1 MARRAALDTLMEI
14 NSHGAYANIA
24 LSRVLSERELSD
36 ADRRFATE
44 LVYGTIKAGK
54 TIDWMLER
62 YMKKPLSKSK
72 APIRDILRL
81 GMYQLKYMDKVPESA
96 ACNESVNLAKRYG
109 KASAGFVNA
118 VLRSAVR
125 EPDRT
130 TFPDKDD
137 DPVQYLALS
146 SMHPSWLTKH
156 WIKQFGY
163 ESAEKL
169 CRFDNAPAILS
180 LRTNTLR
187 CSREELIDALEESGA
202 HAELSRLVPEG
213 VLVKS
218 HTGLAGLTPLQ
229 DGRAQVQDESSM
241 MVAHVL
247 DPHPGEFVIDACS
260 APGGKTTHIAQMMND
275 SGRIAAFDIYEHKI
289 KRIEEN
295 AARLGIHS
303 IEAALLD
310 ARMIGTEYEG
320 MADRVLLD
328 VPCSGLGVLR
338 RRPDARWRKTEESI
352 AMLPALQREILD
364 SGARAVKPGGILVY
378 STCTIEP
385 AENERMVQSFLNDH
399 PEYKLESAGALL
411 PVPRNTDMVQL
422 LPQIDGTDGFF
433 IARMRRQR

>member
-1 MARRAALDTLMEI
+1 M
-14 NSHGAYANIA
+14 
-24 LSRVLSERELSD
+24 
-36 ADRRFATE
+36 
-44 LVYGTIKAGK
+44 
-54 TIDWMLER
+54 
-62 YMKKPLSKSK
+62 
-72 APIRDILRL
+72 
-81 GMYQLKYMDKVPESA
+81 
-96 ACNESVNLAKRYG
+96 
-109 KASAGFVNA
+109 
-118 VLRSAVR
+118 
-125 EPDRT
+125 
-130 TFPDKDD
+130 
-137 DPVQYLALS
+137 
-146 SMHPSWLTKH
+146 
-156 WIKQFGY
+156 
-163 ESAEKL
+163 
-169 CRFDNAPAILS
+169 
-180 LRTNTLR
+180 
-187 CSREELIDALEESGA
+187 LEESGA